1 MKKKNIWK
9 AAAGA
14 ANVYD
19 EGFFGMS
26 VILSY
31 LSVQRLFLHWIGLGW
46 IGLREFELSN
56 NSNSSQDQ

>member
-26 VILSY
+26 VILSIGAKT
-31 LSVQRLFLHWIGLGW
+31 LLALDWIGLDW
-46 IGLREFELSN
+46 IEGVRT
-56 NSNSSQDQ
+56 